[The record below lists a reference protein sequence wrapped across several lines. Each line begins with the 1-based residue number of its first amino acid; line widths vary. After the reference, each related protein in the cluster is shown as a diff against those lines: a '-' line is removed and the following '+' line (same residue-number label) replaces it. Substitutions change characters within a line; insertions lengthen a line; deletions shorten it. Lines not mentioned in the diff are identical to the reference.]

1 MARTFDELEKK
12 IKKDK
17 EEASKK
23 IARDDAAYI
32 KRMCR
37 GKRNYY
43 LLADPGY
50 RFEKIR
56 VTKKVYIE
64 NLMGDREDKR
74 DDYIL
79 NRGC

>member
-1 MARTFDELEKK
+1 MATRLDELEGV
-12 IKKDK
+12 IKKHK
-17 EEASKK
+17 EEEAKK
-23 IARDDAAYI
+23 IARADAAYI

-50 RFEKIR
+50 PYEKIR

-64 NLMGDREDKR
+64 NLLRDKQDKR
-74 DDYIL
+74 DDYL
-79 NRGC
+79 LFDGC